1 MGVVSEQN
9 ALGAFLRAR
18 RGLIT
23 PQEVGLNATTSRRVP
38 GLRREELALLAGISA
53 DYYLRLEQG
62 RDHHP
67 SPEILDALAQALRL
81 DEAGTTYLHQ
91 LAYRPMRPARAPE
104 YGEVSPSLLK
114 LIDSWPANPAHVQAP
129 DMTVLASNA
138 LARAISPVYTP
149 GTNGLR
155 AAFLDPSLRD
165 LYVDWRSMAERVVAG
180 VRAATGPAPDDPEF
194 AKLIAELTDQ
204 SPEFVELWQ
213 RHEVHPQGHDVV
225 ELNHPLVGRLE
236 LSYEKFQVEGRGGQ
250 RLIVFQPEPGSED
263 ALRKLATSL

>member
-1 MGVVSEQN
+1 MIRVSETN

-23 PQEVGLNATTSRRVP
+23 PQEVGLTSTAFRRVP
-38 GLRREELALLAGISA
+38 GLRREELALLARISA

-62 RDHHP
+62 RDNHP
-67 SPEILDALAQALRL
+67 SPEILDALARALRL

-91 LAYRPMRPARAPE
+91 LAYPPMRPARAPE
-104 YGEVSPSLLK
+104 YDEVSPSLQR
-114 LIDSWPANPAHVQAP
+114 LIESWPANPAHVQAP

-138 LARAISPVYTP
+138 VALAISHVYTP

-155 AAFLDPSLRD
+155 AAFLDLSLRD

-180 VRAATGPAPDDPEF
+180 VRAATSPDDPQV
-194 AKLIAELTDQ
+194 AELVSELTEQ

-213 RHEVHPQGHDVV
+213 RHDVHPQGHDVV
-225 ELNHPLVGRLE
+225 QLNHPTVGRLD
-236 LSYEKFQVEGRGGQ
+236 LSYEKFQVDGRGGQ

-263 ALRKLATSL
+263 ALRKLAVQ